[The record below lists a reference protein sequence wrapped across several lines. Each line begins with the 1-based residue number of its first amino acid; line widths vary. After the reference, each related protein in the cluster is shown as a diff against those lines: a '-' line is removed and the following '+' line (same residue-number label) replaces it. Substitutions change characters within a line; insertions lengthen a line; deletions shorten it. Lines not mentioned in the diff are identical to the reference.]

1 MSKIVFAGKS
11 DGDERHFAAVSRAG
25 EMFLWGSGDKSG
37 LLNFPG
43 ITPAQEC
50 RFLTKQNVTARRQ
63 AWVQVEPTPQV
74 VAASCG
80 VGCTV
85 VATTDGLLWR
95 MDYGEYV
102 RMKKTPVGYVRM
114 KMTGLPAGAQIAS
127 VSCGINHAA
136 YTLASG
142 EVCTSGFGEYGQLG
156 RGDPDEMKH
165 RVGVNGGG
173 H

>member
-1 MSKIVFAGKS
+1 
-11 DGDERHFAAVSRAG
+11 
-25 EMFLWGSGDKSG
+25 
-37 LLNFPG
+37 
-43 ITPAQEC
+43 
-50 RFLTKQNVTARRQ
+50 
-63 AWVQVEPTPQV
+63 
-74 VAASCG
+74 
-80 VGCTV
+80 
-85 VATTDGLLWR
+85 

-127 VSCGINHAA
+127 VSCGMNHAA

-173 H
+173 HEVADAQEIAVVPGLRVAIEHDSGANPEVCA